1 MFKGGIMKFYEAEI
15 FIEARF
21 ETVRNQ
27 REFLKYCE
35 ARLQLTSMWTPALV
49 NLIDELHGELDY
61 LENKDML

>member
-1 MFKGGIMKFYEAEI
+1 MKLYEAEI

-27 REFLKYCE
+27 REFLKHCE
-35 ARLQLTSMWTPALV
+35 ARLQTTAKWTPALV

-61 LENKDML
+61 LENTDML